1 MPNSIAGTA
10 EEVFSTSKEEE
21 QIDKTNITSSETM
34 VEFSKQVKAWLIFN
48 DGPNPIHYAL
58 VTGVD
63 TFNHKILSRSWW
75 GEDVPTKKIFM
86 ICESGE
92 NADVYIVGIR

>member
-1 MPNSIAGTA
+1 MPYSIAGSS

-21 QIDKTNITSSETM
+21 QIDKTNVTAAETV
-34 VEFSKQVKAWLIFN
+34 VEFSEEVKAWLIFN
-48 DGPNPIHYAL
+48 DGPNAVHYTL

-63 TFNHKILSRSWW
+63 TDNHKIPSGVAW

-86 ICESGE
+86 ICATGE
-92 NADVYIVGIR
+92 NADVYIVGLR

>member
-21 QIDKTNITSSETM
+21 QIDKTNVTSAETE
-34 VEFSKQVKAWLIFN
+34 VEFSEEVKAWLIFN

-58 VTGVD
+58 STGVD
-63 TFNHKILSRSWW
+63 TNNHKIPSGSWW

-86 ICESGE
+86 ICATGE
-92 NADVYIVGIR
+92 NANVYPVGIR